1 MDGYESFCRSF
12 PKTPIGVLHGK
23 MKPKDKDFEMKRFK
37 EGKSKI
43 LISTTVIEVGVDVP
57 NATVMVIESAERFG
71 LSQIHQLRG
80 RVGRGESQSYCILMT
95 KYKLSNDAKERI
107 SALVGTSDGFK
118 IADIDLKI
126 RGPGNLTG
134 TQQSGI
140 LNLKIGNLSEDS
152 DVLNN
157 ARKEAQKIILE
168 DPGFELSKNKI
179 IVSHIK
185 KNKSLSLNW
194 SRIS

>member
-1 MDGYESFCRSF
+1 
-12 PKTPIGVLHGK
+12 
-23 MKPKDKDFEMKRFK
+23 
-37 EGKSKI
+37 
-43 LISTTVIEVGVDVP
+43 
-57 NATVMVIESAERFG
+57 
-71 LSQIHQLRG
+71 
-80 RVGRGESQSYCILMT
+80 MT

-157 ARKEAQKIILE
+157 ARKAAQKIILE

>member
-1 MDGYESFCRSF
+1 MVATTDG
-12 PKTPIGVLHGK
+12 I
-23 MKPKDKDFEMKRFK
+23 
-37 EGKSKI
+37 I
-43 LISTTVIEVGVDVP
+43 
-57 NATVMVIESAERFG
+57 
-71 LSQIHQLRG
+71 
-80 RVGRGESQSYCILMT
+80 
-95 KYKLSNDAKERI
+95 
-107 SALVGTSDGFK
+107 
-118 IADIDLKI
+118 IAYIDLKI

-157 ARKEAQKIILE
+157 ARKAAQKIILE

-185 KNKSLSLNW
+185 KNKGLSLNW